1 MNAVEFV
8 SKFGW
13 EKSKQIINDFDKDAT
28 ADCCFDTGLVN
39 GLEKSWWD
47 VCVYDLKSLVE
58 SWEVIKTLGSLKS
71 AKANLS
77 EMYSDSSCDW
87 VHENARLYD
96 YKHLTVGRV
105 NQAIRDVESVGGGV

>member
-8 SKFGW
+8 KWFGW
-13 EKSKQIINDFDKDAT
+13 SIAKYSLKYHTNESEK
-28 ADCCFDTGLVN
+28 LVYMDWI
-39 GLEKSWWD
+39 LSVED
-47 VCVYDLKSLVE
+47 VNDLKRLVE

-105 NQAIRDVESVGGGV
+105 NQAITDVESVGGGV

>member
-8 SKFGW
+8 KKFGW
-13 EKSKQIINDFDKDAT
+13 EEAKKAIAKVAWCETAYCTMIKHGCFKSNS
-28 ADCCFDTGLVN
+28 DCCVDIT
-39 GLEKSWWD
+39 
-47 VCVYDLKSLVE
+47 DLKRIVE

-105 NQAIRDVESVGGGV
+105 NQAIADVESVGGGV